1 MNGDPNA
8 EQKRY
13 HDDLREMYY
22 ETQGDKGLGELHHIW
37 GSKENFKLLKEAG
50 IVKPGEW
57 FVEMI
62 PKTTHDNIKSFSFEY
77 QKDVFLAQQRDYHR
91 FFDRPSPVPA
101 ECLTY
106 ITALLSKQYILKVWP

>member
-50 IVKPGEW
+50 IV
-57 FVEMI
+57 
-62 PKTTHDNIKSFSFEY
+62 
-77 QKDVFLAQQRDYHR
+77 
-91 FFDRPSPVPA
+91 
-101 ECLTY
+101 
-106 ITALLSKQYILKVWP
+106 